1 MKITLPENISEIT
14 LSQYMRYY
22 KLTKKELSEYDA
34 IVEKVVIF
42 TGLTRREVES
52 IEYKDLID
60 INTQIDKALN
70 ERAEFKNRFYIDK
83 VEFGFVTLDKIKGK
97 EYVDLVNYSKDLE
110 DVNNYH
116 KLMAILFRPIINKS
130 FGGTYEIA
138 EYDGT
143 SEWCEI
149 MKRTPMNIVN
159 GALSFF
165 LNLQNELLNYIQ
177 KYTKE
182 VQARDKPAQTISI
195 STDG

>member
-34 IVEKVVIF
+34 IVEKVGIF
-42 TGLTRREVES
+42 TGLTRKEVES

-138 EYDGT
+138 EYEGT

-182 VQARDKPAQTISI
+182 VQARDKQAQTTLT